1 MEKGHIASQYPNAR
15 WVMLMEKEDVG
26 SQSSE
31 QKQTCSEDD

>member
-1 MEKGHIASQYPNAR
+1 
-15 WVMLMEKEDVG
+15 MEKEDVG